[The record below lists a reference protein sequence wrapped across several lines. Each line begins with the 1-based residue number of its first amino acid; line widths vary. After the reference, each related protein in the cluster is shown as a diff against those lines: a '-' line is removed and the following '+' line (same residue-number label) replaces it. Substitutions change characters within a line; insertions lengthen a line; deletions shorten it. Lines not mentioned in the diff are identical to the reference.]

1 MDFVTI
7 YSALVE
13 NGSVTVSREMWPRL
27 AEFVRYCR
35 KRGAELRGGF
45 EDGNK
50 IILFLK

>member
-1 MDFVTI
+1 MDFATI
-7 YSALVE
+7 YAAMVD
-13 NGSVTVSREMWPRL
+13 NGRVTVSREMWPIL